1 MMGISMKFIKYIFAI
16 LIIVIVSASLFD
28 KKEDLSF
35 ERPIPIKF
43 SENLREDYRKLPFT
57 GAHNFRDLGGYKTE
71 DGKTVKWGKIYRSD
85 NLHSL
90 TDEDLKYMKRL
101 NIKSVVD
108 FRSVEER
115 ESEPDRL
122 NPDMTQVLLP
132 IKFQPK
138 ELDDDSI
145 KNLMRDL
152 TFGDLDS
159 SNLLRDFNIVIVEE
173 FTEEYKSFFRHII
186 ENNAEPLVFHCTA
199 GKDRAGFAS
208 AMILTILGVPR
219 EKVIEDYLLT
229 NTYVKD
235 HVDDKMLEIE
245 LKTFFRADTD
255 NLRKINLVEER
266 YIQAAFDTIDNKWGG
281 MDRYISEA
289 LNLNEEDILKLQDF
303 YLE

>member
-1 MMGISMKFIKYIFAI
+1 MKFIKYIF
-16 LIIVIVSASLFD
+16 IVFVLAVISVFWFND
-28 KKEDLSF
+28 KETLSF
-35 ERPIPIKF
+35 ERPIPLKF

-71 DGKTVKWGKIYRSD
+71 DGRTVKWGKIYRSD

-132 IKFQPK
+132 INFQPK
-138 ELDDDSI
+138 ELNDDSI
-145 KNLMRDL
+145 KNIIKDL

-173 FTEEYKSFFRHII
+173 FTDEYKNFFRHII

-219 EKVIEDYLLT
+219 EKIIEDYLLT

-266 YIQAAFDTIDNKWGG
+266 YIQAAFDTIDSKWGG

>member
-1 MMGISMKFIKYIFAI
+1 MKIIKYILVVFV
-16 LIIVIVSASLFD
+16 LTVISVFWFNG
-28 KKEDLSF
+28 KEIPSF
-35 ERPIPIKF
+35 ERPIPVKF

-71 DGKTVKWGKIYRSD
+71 DGRALKWGKIYRSD
-85 NLHSL
+85 DLHLL
-90 TDEDLKYMKRL
+90 TDEDLKYLSRL

-108 FRSVEER
+108 FRSDEER

-122 NPDMTQVLLP
+122 NPDMTQLLLP
-132 IKFQPK
+132 IKFQPE
-138 ELDDDSI
+138 ELDDETL
-145 KNLMRDL
+145 KNLMKNL
-152 TFGDLDS
+152 TFGTLDS
-159 SNLLRDFNIVIVEE
+159 SNLLRDFNIVIVKD
-173 FTEEYKSFFRHII
+173 FATEYKKFFRHVI
-186 ENNAEPLVFHCTA
+186 ENNAEPIVFHCTA

-208 AMILTILGVPR
+208 AMILTVLGVPR

-235 HVDDKMLEIE
+235 HVDSEMLEIE

-266 YIQAAFDTIDNKWGG
+266 YIQAAFDTIDSEWGG
-281 MDRYISEA
+281 MDNYISTA
-289 LNLNEEDILKLQDF
+289 LSLTEEDILKLQNF

>member
-1 MMGISMKFIKYIFAI
+1 MKIIKYILVVFV
-16 LIIVIVSASLFD
+16 LIVISVFWFNG
-28 KKEDLSF
+28 KEIPSF
-35 ERPIPIKF
+35 ERPIPVKF

-71 DGKTVKWGKIYRSD
+71 DGRALKWGKIYRSD
-85 NLHSL
+85 DLHLL
-90 TDEDLKYMKRL
+90 TDEDLKYLSRL

-108 FRSVEER
+108 FRSDEER

-132 IKFQPK
+132 IKFKPE
-138 ELDDDSI
+138 ELDDETL
-145 KNLMRDL
+145 KNLMKNL
-152 TFGDLDS
+152 TFGTLDS
-159 SNLLRDFNIVIVEE
+159 SNLLRDFNIVIVKD
-173 FTEEYKSFFRHII
+173 FATEYKKFFRHVI
-186 ENNAEPLVFHCTA
+186 ENNAEPIVFHCTA

-208 AMILTILGVPR
+208 AMILTVLGVPR

-235 HVDDKMLEIE
+235 HVDSEMLEIE

-266 YIQAAFDTIDNKWGG
+266 YIQAAFDTIDSEWGG
-281 MDRYISEA
+281 MDNYISGA
-289 LNLNEEDILKLQDF
+289 LGLSEEDILKLKDF

>member
-1 MMGISMKFIKYIFAI
+1 MKIIKYILVVFV
-16 LIIVIVSASLFD
+16 LTVVSVFWFNG
-28 KKEDLSF
+28 KEIPSF
-35 ERPIPIKF
+35 ERPIPVKF

-71 DGKTVKWGKIYRSD
+71 DGRRIKWGKIYRSD

-90 TDEDLKYMKRL
+90 TDEDVKYLSRL

-108 FRSVEER
+108 FRSDEER

-122 NPDMTQVLLP
+122 TPDMTQVLLP

-138 ELDDDSI
+138 ELDDESL
-145 KNLMRDL
+145 KNLMKNL
-152 TFGDLDS
+152 TFGTLDS
-159 SNLLRDFNIVIVEE
+159 SNLLTDFNIVIVKD
-173 FTEEYKSFFRHII
+173 FADEYKKFFRHVI
-186 ENNAEPLVFHCTA
+186 ENNAEPIVFHCTA

-208 AMILTILGVPR
+208 AMILTVLGVPR

-235 HVDDKMLEIE
+235 HVDSEMLEIE

-255 NLRKINLVEER
+255 NLRKINLVAER
-266 YIQAAFDTIDNKWGG
+266 YIQAAFDTIDSEWGG
-281 MDRYISEA
+281 MDNYISTA
-289 LNLNEEDILKLQDF
+289 LSLTEEDILKLQNF

>member
-1 MMGISMKFIKYIFAI
+1 MNFFKY
-16 LIIVIVSASLFD
+16 LVIVLTIAVVSVFWFNN
-28 KKEDLSF
+28 KEPLSF
-35 ERPIPIKF
+35 ERPIPLKF

-71 DGKTVKWGKIYRSD
+71 DGRTVKWGKIYRSD

-108 FRSVEER
+108 FRSLEER
-115 ESEPDRL
+115 KSEPDRL

-132 IKFQPK
+132 INFQPK

-145 KNLMRDL
+145 KNIIKDL

-173 FTEEYKSFFRHII
+173 FAEEYKNFFRYII

-266 YIQAAFDTIDNKWGG
+266 YIQAAFDTIDSKWGG

-289 LNLNEEDILKLQDF
+289 LNLNEEDILKLKDF

>member
-1 MMGISMKFIKYIFAI
+1 MKIIKYILVVFV
-16 LIIVIVSASLFD
+16 LIVISVFWFNG
-28 KKEDLSF
+28 KEIPSF
-35 ERPIPIKF
+35 ERPIPVKF

-71 DGKTVKWGKIYRSD
+71 DGRAIKWGKIYRSD
-85 NLHSL
+85 DLHLL
-90 TDEDLKYMKRL
+90 TDEDLKYLSRL

-108 FRSVEER
+108 FRSDEER

-122 NPDMTQVLLP
+122 NPDMTQLLLP
-132 IKFQPK
+132 IKFQPE
-138 ELDDDSI
+138 ELDDETL
-145 KNLMRDL
+145 KNLMKNL
-152 TFGDLDS
+152 TFGTLDS
-159 SNLLRDFNIVIVEE
+159 SNLLRDFNIVIVKD
-173 FTEEYKSFFRHII
+173 FATEYKKFFRHVI
-186 ENNAEPLVFHCTA
+186 ENNAEPIVFHCTA

-208 AMILTILGVPR
+208 AMILTVLGVPR

-235 HVDDKMLEIE
+235 HVDSEMLEIE

-266 YIQAAFDTIDNKWGG
+266 YIQAAFDTIDSEWGG
-281 MDRYISEA
+281 MDNYISGA
-289 LNLNEEDILKLQDF
+289 LGLSEEDILKLKDF

>member
-1 MMGISMKFIKYIFAI
+1 MKIIKYILVVFV
-16 LIIVIVSASLFD
+16 LTVISVFWFNG
-28 KKEDLSF
+28 KEIPSF
-35 ERPIPIKF
+35 ERPIPVKF

-71 DGKTVKWGKIYRSD
+71 DGRRIKWGKIYRSD

-90 TDEDLKYMKRL
+90 TDEDVKYLSRL

-108 FRSVEER
+108 FRSDEER

-122 NPDMTQVLLP
+122 TPDMTQVLLP

-138 ELDDDSI
+138 ELDDETL
-145 KNLMRDL
+145 KNLMKNL
-152 TFGDLDS
+152 TFGTLDS
-159 SNLLRDFNIVIVEE
+159 SNLLTDFNIVIVKD
-173 FTEEYKSFFRHII
+173 FAEEYKKFFRHVI
-186 ENNAEPLVFHCTA
+186 ENNAEPIVFHCTA

-208 AMILTILGVPR
+208 AMILTVLGVPR

-235 HVDDKMLEIE
+235 HVDSEMLEIE

-255 NLRKINLVEER
+255 NLRKINLVAER
-266 YIQAAFDTIDNKWGG
+266 YIQAAFDTIDSEWGG
-281 MDRYISEA
+281 MDNYISTA
-289 LNLNEEDILKLQDF
+289 LSLTEEDILKLQNF

>member
-1 MMGISMKFIKYIFAI
+1 MKIIKYILVVFV
-16 LIIVIVSASLFD
+16 LTVISVFWFNG
-28 KKEDLSF
+28 KEIPSF
-35 ERPIPIKF
+35 ERPIPVKF
-43 SENLREDYRKLPFT
+43 AENLREDYRKLPFT

-71 DGKTVKWGKIYRSD
+71 DGRRIKWGKIYRSD

-90 TDEDLKYMKRL
+90 TDEDVKYLSRL

-108 FRSVEER
+108 FRSDEER

-122 NPDMTQVLLP
+122 TPDMTQVLLP

-138 ELDDDSI
+138 ELDDETL
-145 KNLMRDL
+145 KNLMKNL
-152 TFGDLDS
+152 TFGTLDS
-159 SNLLRDFNIVIVEE
+159 SNLLTDFNIVIVKD
-173 FTEEYKSFFRHII
+173 FADEYKKFFRHVI
-186 ENNAEPLVFHCTA
+186 ENNAEPIVFHCTA

-208 AMILTILGVPR
+208 AMILTVLGVPR

-235 HVDDKMLEIE
+235 HVDSEMLEIE

-255 NLRKINLVEER
+255 NLRKINLVAER
-266 YIQAAFDTIDNKWGG
+266 YIQAAFDTIDSEWGG
-281 MDRYISEA
+281 MDNYISTA
-289 LNLNEEDILKLQDF
+289 ISLTEEDILKLQNF

>member
-1 MMGISMKFIKYIFAI
+1 MKIIKYILVVFV
-16 LIIVIVSASLFD
+16 LIVISVFWFNG
-28 KKEDLSF
+28 KEIPSF
-35 ERPIPIKF
+35 ERPIPVKF

-71 DGKTVKWGKIYRSD
+71 DGRSLKWGKIYRSD
-85 NLHSL
+85 DLHLL
-90 TDEDLKYMKRL
+90 TDEDLKYLSRL

-108 FRSVEER
+108 FRSDEER

-122 NPDMTQVLLP
+122 TSNMTQVLLP
-132 IKFQPK
+132 IKFQPE
-138 ELDDDSI
+138 ELDDETLKSLM
-145 KNLMRDL
+145 KNL
-152 TFGDLDS
+152 TFGTLDS
-159 SNLLRDFNIVIVEE
+159 SNLLRDFNIVIVRD
-173 FTEEYKSFFRHII
+173 FAEEYKKFFRHVI
-186 ENNAEPLVFHCTA
+186 ENNAEPMVFHCTA

-208 AMILTILGVPR
+208 VMILTVLGVPR

-235 HVDDKMLEIE
+235 HVDSEMLEIE

-266 YIQAAFDTIDNKWGG
+266 YIQAAFDTIDSEWGG
-281 MDRYISEA
+281 MNNYISEA
-289 LNLNEEDILKLQDF
+289 LGLSEEDILKLQDF

>member
-1 MMGISMKFIKYIFAI
+1 MKIIKYILVVFV
-16 LIIVIVSASLFD
+16 LTVISVFWFNG
-28 KKEDLSF
+28 KEIPSF
-35 ERPIPIKF
+35 ERPIPVKF

-71 DGKTVKWGKIYRSD
+71 DGRALKWGKIYRSD
-85 NLHSL
+85 DLHLL
-90 TDEDLKYMKRL
+90 TDEDLKYLSRL

-108 FRSVEER
+108 FRSDEER

-132 IKFQPK
+132 IKFQPE
-138 ELDDDSI
+138 ELDDETL
-145 KNLMRDL
+145 KNLMKNL
-152 TFGDLDS
+152 TFGTLDS
-159 SNLLRDFNIVIVEE
+159 SNLLRDFNIVIVKD
-173 FTEEYKSFFRHII
+173 FATEYKKFFRHVI
-186 ENNAEPLVFHCTA
+186 ENNAEPIVFHCTA

-208 AMILTILGVPR
+208 AMILTVLGVPR

-235 HVDDKMLEIE
+235 HVDSEMLEIE

-266 YIQAAFDTIDNKWGG
+266 YIQAAFDTIDSEWGG
-281 MDRYISEA
+281 MDNYISGA
-289 LNLNEEDILKLQDF
+289 LGLSEEDILKLKDF

>member
-1 MMGISMKFIKYIFAI
+1 MKIIKYILVVFV
-16 LIIVIVSASLFD
+16 LIVISVFWFNG
-28 KKEDLSF
+28 KEIPSF
-35 ERPIPIKF
+35 ERPIPVKF

-71 DGKTVKWGKIYRSD
+71 DGRALKWGKIYRSD
-85 NLHSL
+85 DLHLL
-90 TDEDLKYMKRL
+90 TDEDLKYLSRL

-108 FRSVEER
+108 FRSDEER

-132 IKFQPK
+132 IKFQP
-138 ELDDDSI
+138 EDLDDETL
-145 KNLMRDL
+145 KNLMKNL
-152 TFGDLDS
+152 TFGTLDS
-159 SNLLRDFNIVIVEE
+159 SNLLRDFNIVIVKD
-173 FTEEYKSFFRHII
+173 FATEYKKFFRHVI
-186 ENNAEPLVFHCTA
+186 ENNAEPIVFHCTA

-208 AMILTILGVPR
+208 AMILTVLGVPR

-235 HVDDKMLEIE
+235 HVDSEMLEIE

-266 YIQAAFDTIDNKWGG
+266 YIQAAFDTIDSEWGG
-281 MDRYISEA
+281 MDNYISGA
-289 LNLNEEDILKLQDF
+289 LGLSEEDILKLKDF

>member
-1 MMGISMKFIKYIFAI
+1 MKIIKYILVVFV
-16 LIIVIVSASLFD
+16 LIVISVFWFNG
-28 KKEDLSF
+28 KEIPSF
-35 ERPIPIKF
+35 ERPIPVKF

-71 DGKTVKWGKIYRSD
+71 DGKAIKWGKIYRSD
-85 NLHSL
+85 DLHLL
-90 TDEDLKYMKRL
+90 TDEDLKYLSRL

-108 FRSVEER
+108 FRSDEER

-132 IKFQPK
+132 IKFQPE
-138 ELDDDSI
+138 ELDDETL
-145 KNLMRDL
+145 KNLMKNL
-152 TFGDLDS
+152 TFGTLDS
-159 SNLLRDFNIVIVEE
+159 SNLLRDFNIVIVKD
-173 FTEEYKSFFRHII
+173 FATEYKIFFRHVI
-186 ENNAEPLVFHCTA
+186 ENNAEPIVFHCTA

-208 AMILTILGVPR
+208 AMILTVLGVPR

-235 HVDDKMLEIE
+235 HVDSEMLEIE

-266 YIQAAFDTIDNKWGG
+266 YIQAAFDTIDSEWGG
-281 MDRYISEA
+281 MDNYISGA
-289 LNLNEEDILKLQDF
+289 LGLSEEDILKLKDF

>member
-1 MMGISMKFIKYIFAI
+1 MKIIKYILVVFV
-16 LIIVIVSASLFD
+16 LTVISVFWFNG
-28 KKEDLSF
+28 KEIPSF
-35 ERPIPIKF
+35 ERPIPVKF
-43 SENLREDYRKLPFT
+43 AENLREDYRKLPFT

-71 DGKTVKWGKIYRSD
+71 DGRRIKWGKIYRSD

-90 TDEDLKYMKRL
+90 TDEDVKYLSRL

-108 FRSVEER
+108 FRSDEER

-122 NPDMTQVLLP
+122 TPGMTQVLLP

-138 ELDDDSI
+138 ELDDETL
-145 KNLMRDL
+145 KNLMENL
-152 TFGDLDS
+152 TFGTLDS
-159 SNLLRDFNIVIVEE
+159 SNLLVDFNIVIVKD
-173 FTEEYKSFFRHII
+173 FADEYKKFFRHVI
-186 ENNAEPLVFHCTA
+186 ENNAEPIVFHCTA

-208 AMILTILGVPR
+208 AMILTVLGVPR

-235 HVDDKMLEIE
+235 HVDSEMLEIE

-255 NLRKINLVEER
+255 NLRKINLVAER
-266 YIQAAFDTIDNKWGG
+266 YIQAAFDTIDSEWGG
-281 MDRYISEA
+281 MDNYISTA
-289 LNLNEEDILKLQDF
+289 LSLTEEDILKLQNF

>member
-1 MMGISMKFIKYIFAI
+1 MRFIKFIFII
-16 LIIVIVSASLFD
+16 LIIVIISVFLFD
-28 KKEDLSF
+28 EKEDLSF

-43 SENLREDYRKLPFT
+43 SEKLREDYRKLPFT
-57 GAHNFRDLGGYKTE
+57 GAHNFRDLGGYKTK
-71 DGKTVKWGKIYRSD
+71 DGRTVKWGKIYRSD

-101 NIKSVVD
+101 NIESVVD

-115 ESEPDRL
+115 ENEPNRL
-122 NPDMTQVLLP
+122 NPNMTEVNLP

-138 ELDDDSI
+138 ELDDDSM
-145 KNLMRDL
+145 KNLIKDL

-173 FTEEYKSFFRHII
+173 FAEEYKNFFRYII

-208 AMILTILGVPR
+208 AMILTILGVTR
-219 EKVIEDYLLT
+219 DKVIEDYLLT

-255 NLRKINLVEER
+255 NLRKINLVEEK
-266 YIQAAFDTIDNKWGG
+266 YIQAAFDTIDSKWGG

>member
-1 MMGISMKFIKYIFAI
+1 MKIVKYILVVFV
-16 LIIVIVSASLFD
+16 LIVISVFWFNG
-28 KKEDLSF
+28 KEIPSF
-35 ERPIPIKF
+35 ERPIPVKF

-71 DGKTVKWGKIYRSD
+71 DGRALKWGKIYRSD
-85 NLHSL
+85 DLHLL
-90 TDEDLKYMKRL
+90 TDEDLKYLSRL

-108 FRSVEER
+108 FRSDEER

-122 NPDMTQVLLP
+122 NPDMTQLLLP
-132 IKFQPK
+132 IKFQPE
-138 ELDDDSI
+138 ELDDETL
-145 KNLMRDL
+145 KNLMKNL
-152 TFGDLDS
+152 TFGTLDS
-159 SNLLRDFNIVIVEE
+159 SNLLRDFNIVIVKD
-173 FTEEYKSFFRHII
+173 FATEYKKFFRHVI
-186 ENNAEPLVFHCTA
+186 ENNAEPIVFHCTA

-208 AMILTILGVPR
+208 AMILTVLGVPR

-235 HVDDKMLEIE
+235 HVDSEMLEIE

-266 YIQAAFDTIDNKWGG
+266 YIQAAFDTIDSEWGG
-281 MDRYISEA
+281 MDNYISGA
-289 LNLNEEDILKLQDF
+289 LGLSEEDILKLKDF

>member
-1 MMGISMKFIKYIFAI
+1 MRFIKYIFVV
-16 LIIVIVSASLFD
+16 LIIVIISVFLFD
-28 KKEDLSF
+28 EKEDLSF

-43 SENLREDYRKLPFT
+43 SEKLREDYRKLPFT
-57 GAHNFRDLGGYKTE
+57 GAHNFRDLGGYKTK
-71 DGKTVKWGKIYRSD
+71 DGRTVKWGKIYRSD

-101 NIKSVVD
+101 NIESVVD

-115 ESEPDRL
+115 ENEPDRL

-138 ELDDDSI
+138 EMDDDTI
-145 KNLMRDL
+145 KNLMKDL

-159 SNLLRDFNIVIVEE
+159 SNLLRDFNIAIVEE
-173 FTEEYKSFFRHII
+173 FTEEYKNFFRYII
-186 ENNAEPLVFHCTA
+186 ENNADPFVFHCTA

-245 LKTFFRADTD
+245 FKTFFRADTD

-266 YIQAAFDTIDNKWGG
+266 YIQAAFDTIDSKWGG

-289 LNLNEEDILKLQDF
+289 LNLNDEDILKLQDF

>member
-1 MMGISMKFIKYIFAI
+1 MMGVSMKFIKYIFAI
-16 LIIVIVSASLFD
+16 LIIVIISAFLFD
-28 KKEDLSF
+28 EKEDLSF

-43 SENLREDYRKLPFT
+43 SEKLREDYRKLPFT

-71 DGKTVKWGKIYRSD
+71 DGRTVKWGKIYRSD
-85 NLHSL
+85 NLHFL

-122 NPDMTQVLLP
+122 NPDMKQLLLP

-138 ELDDDSI
+138 ELDNDSI
-145 KNLMRDL
+145 KNLMKDL

-159 SNLLRDFNIVIVEE
+159 SNLLRDFNIAIVEE
-173 FTEEYKSFFRHII
+173 FADEYKNFFRHII
-186 ENNAEPLVFHCTA
+186 ENNAEPFVFHCTA

-245 LKTFFRADTD
+245 FKTFFRADTD

-266 YIQAAFDTIDNKWGG
+266 YIQAAFDTIDSKWGG

-289 LNLNEEDILKLQDF
+289 LNLNDEDILKLQDF

>member
-1 MMGISMKFIKYIFAI
+1 MKIIKYIFVVFV
-16 LIIVIVSASLFD
+16 LTVISVFWFNG
-28 KKEDLSF
+28 KEIPSF
-35 ERPIPIKF
+35 ERPIPVKF

-71 DGKTVKWGKIYRSD
+71 DGRTLKWGKLYRSD
-85 NLHSL
+85 DLHLL
-90 TDEDLKYMKRL
+90 TDEDLKYLSRL

-108 FRSVEER
+108 FRSDEER

-132 IKFQPK
+132 IKFQPE
-138 ELDDDSI
+138 ELDDETL
-145 KNLMRDL
+145 KNLMKNL
-152 TFGDLDS
+152 TFGTLDS
-159 SNLLRDFNIVIVEE
+159 SNLLRDFNIVIVKD
-173 FTEEYKSFFRHII
+173 FATEYKKFFRHVI
-186 ENNAEPLVFHCTA
+186 ENNAEPIVFHCTA

-208 AMILTILGVPR
+208 AMILTVLGVPR

-235 HVDDKMLEIE
+235 HVDSEMLEIE

-266 YIQAAFDTIDNKWGG
+266 YIQAAFDTIDSEWGG
-281 MDRYISEA
+281 MDNYISGA
-289 LNLNEEDILKLQDF
+289 LGLSEEDILKLKDF

>member
-1 MMGISMKFIKYIFAI
+1 MKIIKYILVVFVF
-16 LIIVIVSASLFD
+16 IVISVFWFNG
-28 KKEDLSF
+28 KEIPSF
-35 ERPIPIKF
+35 ERPIPVKF

-71 DGKTVKWGKIYRSD
+71 DGRALKWGKIYRSD
-85 NLHSL
+85 DLHLL
-90 TDEDLKYMKRL
+90 TDEDLKYLSRL

-108 FRSVEER
+108 FRSDEER

-132 IKFQPK
+132 IKFQPE
-138 ELDDDSI
+138 ELDDETL
-145 KNLMRDL
+145 KNLMKNL
-152 TFGDLDS
+152 TFGTLDS
-159 SNLLRDFNIVIVEE
+159 SNLLRDFNIVIVKD
-173 FTEEYKSFFRHII
+173 FATEYKKFFRHVI
-186 ENNAEPLVFHCTA
+186 ENNAEPIVFHCTA

-208 AMILTILGVPR
+208 AMILTVLGVPR

-235 HVDDKMLEIE
+235 HVDSEMLEIE

-266 YIQAAFDTIDNKWGG
+266 YIQAAFDTIDSEWGG
-281 MDRYISEA
+281 MDNYISEA
-289 LNLNEEDILKLQDF
+289 LGLSEEDILKLQDF

>member
-1 MMGISMKFIKYIFAI
+1 MKIIKYILVVFV
-16 LIIVIVSASLFD
+16 LIVISVFWFNG
-28 KKEDLSF
+28 KEIPSF

-71 DGKTVKWGKIYRSD
+71 DGRALKWGKIYRSD
-85 NLHSL
+85 DLHLL
-90 TDEDLKYMKRL
+90 TDEDLKYLSRL

-108 FRSVEER
+108 FRSDEER

-122 NPDMTQVLLP
+122 NPDMTQLLLP
-132 IKFQPK
+132 IKFQPE
-138 ELDDDSI
+138 ELDDETL
-145 KNLMRDL
+145 KNLMKNL
-152 TFGDLDS
+152 TFGTLDS
-159 SNLLRDFNIVIVEE
+159 SNLLRDFNIVIVKD
-173 FTEEYKSFFRHII
+173 FATEYKKFFRHVI
-186 ENNAEPLVFHCTA
+186 ENNAEPIVFHCTA

-208 AMILTILGVPR
+208 AMILTVLGVPR

-235 HVDDKMLEIE
+235 HVDSEMLEIE

-266 YIQAAFDTIDNKWGG
+266 YIQAAFDTIDSEWGG
-281 MDRYISEA
+281 MDNYISGA
-289 LNLNEEDILKLQDF
+289 LGLSEEDILKLKDF

>member
-1 MMGISMKFIKYIFAI
+1 MKIIKYILVVFV
-16 LIIVIVSASLFD
+16 LIVISVFWFNG
-28 KKEDLSF
+28 KEIPSF
-35 ERPIPIKF
+35 ERPIPVKF

-71 DGKTVKWGKIYRSD
+71 DGRALKWGKIYRSD
-85 NLHSL
+85 DLHLL
-90 TDEDLKYMKRL
+90 TDEDLKYLSRL

-108 FRSVEER
+108 FRSDEER

-132 IKFQPK
+132 IKFQPE
-138 ELDDDSI
+138 ELDDETL
-145 KNLMRDL
+145 KNLMKNL
-152 TFGDLDS
+152 TFGTLDS
-159 SNLLRDFNIVIVEE
+159 SNLLRDFNIVIVKD
-173 FTEEYKSFFRHII
+173 FATEYKKFFRHVI
-186 ENNAEPLVFHCTA
+186 ENNAEPIVFHCTA

-208 AMILTILGVPR
+208 AMILTVLGVPR

-235 HVDDKMLEIE
+235 HVDSEMLEIE

-266 YIQAAFDTIDNKWGG
+266 YIQAAFDTIDSEWGG
-281 MDRYISEA
+281 MDNYISGA
-289 LNLNEEDILKLQDF
+289 LGLSDEDILKLKDF

>member
-1 MMGISMKFIKYIFAI
+1 MKFIKYI
-16 LIIVIVSASLFD
+16 LIVFVLAVISVFWFND
-28 KKEDLSF
+28 KETLSF
-35 ERPIPIKF
+35 ERPIPLKF

-71 DGKTVKWGKIYRSD
+71 DGRTVKWGKIYRSD

-115 ESEPDRL
+115 ENEPDRL

-138 ELDDDSI
+138 ELDDGSI
-145 KNLMRDL
+145 KNLMKDL

-173 FTEEYKSFFRHII
+173 FTDEYKNFFRHII

-266 YIQAAFDTIDNKWGG
+266 YIQAAFDTIDSKWGG

>member
-1 MMGISMKFIKYIFAI
+1 MKIIKYILVVFV
-16 LIIVIVSASLFD
+16 LIVISVFWFNG
-28 KKEDLSF
+28 KEIPSF
-35 ERPIPIKF
+35 ERPIPVKF

-71 DGKTVKWGKIYRSD
+71 DGRALKWGKIYRSD
-85 NLHSL
+85 DLHLL
-90 TDEDLKYMKRL
+90 TDEDLKYLSRL

-108 FRSVEER
+108 FRSDEER

-132 IKFQPK
+132 IKFQP
-138 ELDDDSI
+138 EEVDDETL
-145 KNLMRDL
+145 KNLMKNL
-152 TFGDLDS
+152 TFGTLDS
-159 SNLLRDFNIVIVEE
+159 SNLLRDFNIVIVKD
-173 FTEEYKSFFRHII
+173 FATEYKKFFRHVI
-186 ENNAEPLVFHCTA
+186 ENNAEPIVFHCTA

-208 AMILTILGVPR
+208 AMILTVLGVPR

-235 HVDDKMLEIE
+235 HVDSEMLEIE

-266 YIQAAFDTIDNKWGG
+266 YIQAAFDTIDSEWGG
-281 MDRYISEA
+281 MDNYISGA
-289 LNLNEEDILKLQDF
+289 LGLSEEDILKLKDF